1 MSSDLQ
7 SIIAKISRLRRAK
20 GQLDYPFQN
29 APPRQRATSGTYP
42 LVPGVRLREIH
53 MLWVGTFD
61 LLVWIQDVE
70 YGCGWNRSCCSLF
83 LSLSRCQ
90 AVPDDDEHS
99 VAQLEGCSV

>member
-1 MSSDLQ
+1 
-7 SIIAKISRLRRAK
+7 
-20 GQLDYPFQN
+20 
-29 APPRQRATSGTYP
+29 
-42 LVPGVRLREIH
+42 